1 MCAFIY
7 VSDLFIGLI
16 KSANGYIFENQI
28 NHMKKYLYSAA
39 LLILAAGCASL
50 SPQDRLTVNDKKINK
65 IIAQMTLEEKVEMLH
80 SKTNMSSEGV
90 PRLGIQDIKYTD
102 GPFGIREENG
112 DGFRSLGWTLDS
124 ATYFPTG
131 SALAA
136 TWSKEMAYKNG
147 WAMGKEGRL
156 RGKDIILGPAINIQ
170 RLPVGGR
177 TYEYLSEDPV
187 LSARLSVEYTKGS
200 QDAGTAVC
208 LKHYALNNQETDR
221 GSVDVIADERTMREI
236 YLKPFEAAIKE
247 GGAMCVMPA
256 YNKVN
261 GFYCSENAHLNN
273 EILRDEWGFKGMT
286 VSDWGGTHST
296 MGAALG
302 GLCVQ
307 MTGDNYFG
315 QALIDSVRN
324 GALDEAV
331 VDAKVREI
339 LRLRFAI
346 DPVPED
352 VANTIMTSQPET
364 QKIAYEIA
372 QKSIVLLK
380 NEAGNLPIAKD
391 VKKIAVIGQ
400 NAVLTTAAGGIGAGV
415 KTLYEISPLEGIQ
428 ARAEKAGV
436 EVVYAPGYKNYQ
448 MRMGWGRPSAGPV
461 NPLVA
466 NSIDEP
472 ADPALLAEAVA
483 LAKDAD
489 MVIFFGG
496 TNKSIETEGSDRKNI
511 DLPCGQ
517 NEVIKALYEANPN
530 VATVLISGGP
540 TDLRYLEPYSPAIV
554 QGWWNGLE
562 GGTALAEVLFGDIA
576 PSGKLPFT
584 FPLKLE
590 DSPAYAT
597 GSFPGEGS
605 GEDLFTLMYRL
616 DATGYTREQIREYIA
631 SLPDPVSEYREGI
644 LVGYRWYDTKDV
656 PVMYAFGHGLSYVE
670 FEYGA
675 LTCKQ
680 KKDKI
685 QVSFDLKNL
694 GDMEA
699 DEVAQLYV
707 KRLDSKVERAEKELE
722 AFERVALKAG
732 ETKNVTLEFPLSELA
747 HWDNETNGWV
757 LEPGKIEILV
767 GSASNDIR
775 QSIQTEI

>member
-1 MCAFIY
+1 M
-7 VSDLFIGLI
+7 
-16 KSANGYIFENQI
+16 N
-28 NHMKKYLYSAA
+28 KYLYSAA

-346 DPVPED
+346 EPVPED

-380 NEAGNLPIAKD
+380 NEAGTLPIAKD

-415 KTLYEISPLEGIQ
+415 KTLYEITPLEGIQ

-670 FEYGA
+670 FEYGP

-775 QSIQTEI
+775 QSLQTEI

>member
-1 MCAFIY
+1 
-7 VSDLFIGLI
+7 
-16 KSANGYIFENQI
+16 
-28 NHMKKYLYSAA
+28 MKKYLYSAA

-50 SPQDRLTVNDKKINK
+50 SPQDRLTVNDKKINR

-221 GSVDVIADERTMREI
+221 GSVNVIADERTMREI

-428 ARAEKAGV
+428 ARVEKAGV

-540 TDLRYLEPYSPAIV
+540 TDLRYLEPYSPSIV

-616 DATGYTREQIREYIA
+616 DATGYTREQIQEYIA

-670 FEYGA
+670 FEYGT

>member
-1 MCAFIY
+1 
-7 VSDLFIGLI
+7 
-16 KSANGYIFENQI
+16 
-28 NHMKKYLYSAA
+28 MKKYLYSAA

-466 NSIDEP
+466 DSIDEP

-540 TDLRYLEPYSPAIV
+540 TDLRYLEPYSPSIV

-616 DATGYTREQIREYIA
+616 DATGYTREQIQEYIA

-670 FEYGA
+670 FEYGT

-685 QVSFDLKNL
+685 QVSFDIKNL

-775 QSIQTEI
+775 QSIHTEI

>member
-1 MCAFIY
+1 
-7 VSDLFIGLI
+7 
-16 KSANGYIFENQI
+16 
-28 NHMKKYLYSAA
+28 MKKYLYSAA

-221 GSVDVIADERTMREI
+221 GSVNVIADERTMREI

-331 VDAKVREI
+331 IDAKVREI

-346 DPVPED
+346 EPVPED

-380 NEAGNLPIAKD
+380 NEVGNLPIAKD

-400 NAVLTTAAGGIGAGV
+400 NAVLSTAAGGIGAGV

-616 DATGYTREQIREYIA
+616 DATGYTREQIQEYIA

>member
-1 MCAFIY
+1 MRH
-7 VSDLFIGLI
+7 I
-16 KSANGYIFENQI
+16 KTSVIMAI
-28 NHMKKYLYSAA
+28 
-39 LLILAAGCASL
+39 ILAMGILAGNPATAKER
-50 SPQDRLTVNDKKINK
+50 SPQKKLTVNDKKINE
-65 IIAQMTLEEKVEMLH
+65 IISQMTLEEKVEMLH

-112 DGFRSLGWTLDS
+112 DGFRPLGWTLDS

-136 TWSKEMAYKNG
+136 TWSKEMARKNG

-187 LSARLSVEYTKGS
+187 LAARLSVEYTIGS

-208 LKHYALNNQETDR
+208 LKHYALNNQETNR
-221 GSVDVIADERTMREI
+221 GSVNVIADERTMREI
-236 YLKPFEAAIKE
+236 YLKPFEAAVKE

-261 GFYCSENAHLNN
+261 GYYCSENAHLNN
-273 EILRDEWGFKGMT
+273 EILREEWGFKGMT

-324 GALDEAV
+324 GALPESV
-331 VDAKVREI
+331 VDDKVREI

-346 DPVPED
+346 EPVPED

-364 QKIAYEIA
+364 QQVAYEIA

-380 NEAGNLPIAKD
+380 NETGNLPIAAN

-428 ARAEKAGV
+428 KRAAEAGV
-436 EVVYAPGYKNYQ
+436 EVVYAPGYKNYV
-448 MRMGWGRPSAGPV
+448 MRMAWGRAPQGPV
-461 NPLVA
+461 DPLVA
-466 NSIDEP
+466 SSPDEP
-472 ADPALLAEAVA
+472 ADPTLLAEAVA

-489 MVIFFGG
+489 LVIFFGG

-517 NEVIKALYEANPN
+517 NDVIKALYEANPN

-540 TDLRYLEPYSPAIV
+540 TDLRALEPYSPAIV

-584 FPLKLE
+584 FPMKLE

-597 GSFPGEGS
+597 GSFPGNNT

-616 DATGYTREQIREYIA
+616 DATGYTREQIQEYIA
-631 SLPDPVSEYREGI
+631 NLPAPVSEYKEGI
-644 LVGYRWYDTKDV
+644 FVGYRWFEKHNV
-656 PVMYAFGHGLSYVE
+656 PVMYAFGHGLSYVD

-675 LTCKQ
+675 LKCKQ
-680 KKDKI
+680 KKDKF
-685 QVSFDLKNL
+685 VVTFDLKNL
-694 GDMEA
+694 GNMEA
-699 DEVAQLYV
+699 DEVVQLYV
-707 KRLDSKVERAEKELE
+707 KRVDSQVERPVKELE
-722 AFERVALKAG
+722 AFDRVTLKTG
-732 ETKNVTLEFPLSELA
+732 ETKKVTLEFPVSELA

-757 LEPGKIEILV
+757 LEPGKLEILV
-767 GSASNDIR
+767 GSGSDDIR
-775 QSIQTEI
+775 QTIATEL

>member
-1 MCAFIY
+1 
-7 VSDLFIGLI
+7 
-16 KSANGYIFENQI
+16 
-28 NHMKKYLYSAA
+28 MKKYLYSAA

-221 GSVDVIADERTMREI
+221 GSVNVIADERTMREI

-364 QKIAYEIA
+364 QRIAYEIA

-517 NEVIKALYEANPN
+517 NEAIKALYEANPN

-540 TDLRYLEPYSPAIV
+540 TDLRYLEPYSPSIV

-616 DATGYTREQIREYIA
+616 DATGYTREQIHEYIA

-722 AFERVALKAG
+722 SFERVALKAG

>member
-1 MCAFIY
+1 M
-7 VSDLFIGLI
+7 
-16 KSANGYIFENQI
+16 N
-28 NHMKKYLYSAA
+28 KYLYSAA

-112 DGFRSLGWTLDS
+112 DGFRSLGLTLDS

-331 VDAKVREI
+331 VDEKVREI

-616 DATGYTREQIREYIA
+616 DATGYTREQIQEYIA

-670 FEYGA
+670 FEYGP

-732 ETKNVTLEFPLSELA
+732 ETKNVTLEFPVSELA

-775 QSIQTEI
+775 QSIHTEI

>member
-1 MCAFIY
+1 
-7 VSDLFIGLI
+7 
-16 KSANGYIFENQI
+16 
-28 NHMKKYLYSAA
+28 MKKYLYSAA

-187 LSARLSVEYTKGS
+187 LSARLAVEYTKGS

-346 DPVPED
+346 EPVPED

-415 KTLYEISPLEGIQ
+415 KTLYEITPLEGIQ

-616 DATGYTREQIREYIA
+616 DATGYTREQIKEYIA

-656 PVMYAFGHGLSYVE
+656 PVMYAFGHGLSYVD
-670 FEYGA
+670 FEYGT

-699 DEVAQLYV
+699 DEVPQLYV

-732 ETKNVTLEFPLSELA
+732 ETKNVTLEFPVSELA

>member
-1 MCAFIY
+1 
-7 VSDLFIGLI
+7 
-16 KSANGYIFENQI
+16 
-28 NHMKKYLYSAA
+28 MKKYLYSAA

-616 DATGYTREQIREYIA
+616 DATGYTREQIQEYIA

-670 FEYGA
+670 FEYGP

-732 ETKNVTLEFPLSELA
+732 ETKNVTLEFPVSELA

-775 QSIQTEI
+775 QSIHTEI

>member
-1 MCAFIY
+1 
-7 VSDLFIGLI
+7 
-16 KSANGYIFENQI
+16 
-28 NHMKKYLYSAA
+28 MKKYLYSAA

-616 DATGYTREQIREYIA
+616 DATGYTREQIQEYIA

-670 FEYGA
+670 FEYGP

-775 QSIQTEI
+775 QSIYTEI

>member
-1 MCAFIY
+1 
-7 VSDLFIGLI
+7 
-16 KSANGYIFENQI
+16 
-28 NHMKKYLYSAA
+28 MKKYLYSAA

-221 GSVDVIADERTMREI
+221 GSVNVIADERTMREI
-236 YLKPFEAAIKE
+236 YLKPFEAAVKE

-656 PVMYAFGHGLSYVE
+656 PVMYAFGHGLSYVD
-670 FEYGA
+670 FEYGT

>member
-1 MCAFIY
+1 
-7 VSDLFIGLI
+7 
-16 KSANGYIFENQI
+16 
-28 NHMKKYLYSAA
+28 MKK
-39 LLILAAGCASL
+39 LIFAASL
-50 SPQDRLTVNDKKINK
+50 AIMAIGCVQNGTSPQDRLTVNDRKINK

-112 DGFRSLGWTLDS
+112 DGFRPLGWTLDS

-136 TWSKEMAYKNG
+136 TWSKELAYKNG

-200 QDAGTAVC
+200 QEAGTAVC
-208 LKHYALNNQETDR
+208 LKHFALNNQETER
-221 GSVDVIADERTMREI
+221 GSVNVIADERTMREI
-236 YLKPFEAAIKE
+236 YLKPFEAAVKE
-247 GGAMCVMPA
+247 GGAMCIMPA

-261 GFYCSENAHLNN
+261 GYYCSENAHLLN
-273 EILRDEWGFKGMT
+273 EILRGEWGFKGMT

-324 GALDEAV
+324 GALEEAV

-339 LRLRFAI
+339 LRLRYAI
-346 DPVPED
+346 EPVPED

-364 QKIAYEIA
+364 QKVAYEIA

-380 NEAGNLPIAKD
+380 NEDRNLPISKD

-400 NAVLTTAAGGIGAGV
+400 NAVLSTAAGGIGAGV
-415 KTLYEISPLEGIQ
+415 KTLYEISPLEGLQ
-428 ARAEKAGV
+428 ARAGSDIEI
-436 EVVYAPGYKNYQ
+436 VYAPGYRNYV
-448 MRMGWGRPSAGPV
+448 MGRGNQAAAD
-461 NPLVA
+461 PLQTRNTA
-466 NSIDEP
+466 EP
-472 ADPALLAEAVA
+472 ADPELLAEAVE
-483 LAKDAD
+483 LARNAD
-489 MVIFFGG
+489 MVIFFAG

-517 NEVIKALYEANPN
+517 NEIVKALHEVNPN
-530 VATVLISGGP
+530 LVTVLISGGP
-540 TDLRYLEPYSPAIV
+540 CDLRTLEQYSPAIV
-554 QGWWNGLE
+554 QGWWNGME

-590 DSPAYAT
+590 DSPAYAL
-597 GSFPGEGS
+597 GNFPGENS

-631 SLPDPVSEYREGI
+631 NLPDPESRYTEGI
-644 LVGYRWYDTKDV
+644 FVGYRWFDTKNV
-656 PVMYAFGHGLSYVE
+656 PVMYAFGHGLSYVD
-670 FEYGA
+670 FEYGD
-675 LTCKQ
+675 LTCRQ
-680 KKDKI
+680 KKDMI
-685 QVSFDLKNL
+685 QVSFDLTNL

-707 KRLDSKVERAEKELE
+707 KRIDSKVERPEKELE
-722 AFERVALKAG
+722 AFDRISLKAG
-732 ETKNVTLEFPLSELA
+732 ETRKVTLEFPVSELA
-747 HWDNETNGWV
+747 HWDMETNGWV

-767 GSASNDIR
+767 GSASDDIR

>member
-1 MCAFIY
+1 MF
-7 VSDLFIGLI
+7 
-16 KSANGYIFENQI
+16 
-28 NHMKKYLYSAA
+28 MKKYLYSAA

-415 KTLYEISPLEGIQ
+415 KTLYEITPLEGIQ

-767 GSASNDIR
+767 GSASDDIR

>member
-1 MCAFIY
+1 
-7 VSDLFIGLI
+7 
-16 KSANGYIFENQI
+16 
-28 NHMKKYLYSAA
+28 MKKVLQLAA
-39 LLILAAGCASL
+39 LALIVAGCGCGM
-50 SPQDRLTVNDKKINK
+50 SPQDRLTVNDKKINE

-136 TWSKEMAYKNG
+136 TWSKEMARKNG

-187 LSARLSVEYTKGS
+187 LAARLSVEYTIGS
-200 QDAGTAVC
+200 QEAGTAVC

-221 GSVDVIADERTMREI
+221 GSVNVIADERTMREI

-261 GFYCSENAHLNN
+261 GYYCSENAHLNN
-273 EILRDEWGFKGMT
+273 EILRGEWGFKGMT

-324 GALDEAV
+324 GALPESI
-331 VDAKVREI
+331 VDDKVREI

-346 DPVPED
+346 EPVPED

-364 QKIAYEIA
+364 QQVAYEIA

-380 NEAGNLPIAKD
+380 NEGNLPISKE

-428 ARAEKAGV
+428 KKAAEAGV
-436 EVVYAPGYKNYQ
+436 EVVYAPGYKNYK

-461 NPLVA
+461 DPLTA
-466 NSIDEP
+466 TSADEP
-472 ADPALLAEAVA
+472 ADPVLLAEAVA

-517 NEVIKALYEANPN
+517 NEVIKSLYEANPN

-540 TDLRYLEPYSPAIV
+540 TDLRFLEPYSPSIV

-590 DSPAYAT
+590 DSPAFAL
-597 GSFPGEGS
+597 GNFGKNAS
-605 GEDLFTLMYRL
+605 EDLFTLMYRL
-616 DATGYTREQIREYIA
+616 DATGYTREQIQEYIA
-631 SLPDPVSEYREGI
+631 NLPAPESHYTEGI
-644 LVGYRWYDTKDV
+644 FVGYRWFETKNV
-656 PVMYAFGHGLSYVE
+656 PVMYAFGHGLSYVD
-670 FEYGA
+670 FEYGP

-685 QVSFDLKNL
+685 YVTFELKNL

-707 KRLDSKVERAEKELE
+707 KRIGSAVERPLKELE
-722 AFERVALKAG
+722 AFDRVTLKAG
-732 ETKNVTLEFPLSELA
+732 ETKTVTLEFPVSELA
-747 HWDNETNGWV
+747 HWDMETNGWI

-775 QSIQTEI
+775 QTIETEI

>member
-1 MCAFIY
+1 MKTTDNLYNTSMKHSTTLTI
-7 VSDLFIGLI
+7 L
-16 KSANGYIFENQI
+16 SAI
-28 NHMKKYLYSAA
+28 AT
-39 LLILAAGCASL
+39 LLIAAGCNCGMT
-50 SPQDRLTVNDKKINK
+50 PQDRLTVNDKKINK

-112 DGFRSLGWTLDS
+112 DGFRPLGWTLDS

-136 TWSKEMAYKNG
+136 TWSKEMARKNG

-187 LSARLSVEYTKGS
+187 LAARLSVEYTIGS
-200 QDAGTAVC
+200 QEAGTAVC

-221 GSVDVIADERTMREI
+221 GSVNVIADERTMREI

-261 GFYCSENAHLNN
+261 GYYCSENAHLNN
-273 EILRDEWGFKGMT
+273 EILRGEWGFKGMT

-324 GALDEAV
+324 GALPESV
-331 VDAKVREI
+331 VDDKVREI

-346 DPVPED
+346 EPVPED

-364 QKIAYEIA
+364 QQVAYEIA

-380 NEAGNLPIAKD
+380 NEGNLPISKE

-428 ARAEKAGV
+428 KRAAEAGV
-436 EVVYAPGYKNYQ
+436 EVVYAPGYKNYK
-448 MRMGWGRPSAGPV
+448 MRMGWGRTPQGPAD
-461 NPLVA
+461 PLTA
-466 NSIDEP
+466 NSPAEP

-540 TDLRYLEPYSPAIV
+540 TDLRFLEPYSPAIV

-584 FPLKLE
+584 FPKKLE
-590 DSPAYAT
+590 DSPAYAL
-597 GSFPGEGS
+597 GNFGQNAS
-605 GEDLFTLMYRL
+605 EDLFTLMYRL
-616 DATGYTREQIREYIA
+616 DATGYTREQIQEYIA
-631 SLPDPVSEYREGI
+631 NLPAPESHYTEGI
-644 LVGYRWYDTKDV
+644 FVGYRWFETKNV
-656 PVMYAFGHGLSYVE
+656 PVMYAFGHGLSYVD
-670 FEYGA
+670 FEYGPLA
-675 LTCKQ
+675 CRQ
-680 KKDKI
+680 KKDKFM
-685 QVSFDLKNL
+685 VTFNLKNT

-699 DEVAQLYV
+699 DEVVQLYV
-707 KRLDSKVERAEKELE
+707 RRKDSKVERPLKELE
-722 AFERVALKAG
+722 AFDRIALKAG
-732 ETKNVTLEFPLSELA
+732 ETKKVTLEFPASELA
-747 HWDNETNGWV
+747 HWDTDTNDWV

-767 GSASNDIR
+767 GSASDDIR
-775 QSIQTEI
+775 QTIETEIRL

>member
-1 MCAFIY
+1 
-7 VSDLFIGLI
+7 
-16 KSANGYIFENQI
+16 
-28 NHMKKYLYSAA
+28 MKKVFQFAA
-39 LLILAAGCASL
+39 LAIILAGCAAGV

-136 TWSKEMAYKNG
+136 TWSKEMARKNG
-147 WAMGKEGRL
+147 WAMGREGRL

-187 LSARLSVEYTKGS
+187 LAARLSVEYTIGS
-200 QDAGTAVC
+200 QEAGTAVC

-221 GSVDVIADERTMREI
+221 GSVNVIADERTIREI

-261 GFYCSENAHLNN
+261 GYYCSENAHLNN

-324 GALDEAV
+324 GALPESV
-331 VDAKVREI
+331 VDDKVREI

-346 DPVPED
+346 EPVPED
-352 VANTIMTSQPET
+352 VANTVMTSQPET

-380 NEAGNLPIAKD
+380 NEGNLPIAKE

-400 NAVLTTAAGGIGAGV
+400 NAVLTTASGGIGAGV

-428 ARAEKAGV
+428 KRAAEAGV
-436 EVVYAPGYKNYQ
+436 EVVYAPGYKNYK
-448 MRMGWGRPSAGPV
+448 MRMGWGRPAAGPV
-461 NPLVA
+461 DPLAA
-466 NSIDEP
+466 NSTDEP
-472 ADPALLAEAVA
+472 ADPTLLAEAVA

-540 TDLRYLEPYSPAIV
+540 TDLRFLEPYSPAIV

-584 FPLKLE
+584 FPKKLE
-590 DSPAYAT
+590 DSPAYAM
-597 GSFPGEGS
+597 GNFGQNAS
-605 GEDLFTLMYRL
+605 EDLFTLMYRL
-616 DATGYTREQIREYIA
+616 DATGYTREQIQEYIA
-631 SLPDPVSEYREGI
+631 NLPAPESHYTEGI
-644 LVGYRWYDTKDV
+644 FVGYRWFETKQV
-656 PVMYAFGHGLSYVE
+656 PVMYAFGHGLSYVD
-670 FEYGA
+670 FEYGP

-680 KKDKI
+680 KKDK
-685 QVSFDLKNL
+685 VYVTFDVKNL
-694 GDMEA
+694 GEMEA

-707 KRLDSKVERAEKELE
+707 KRIESAVERPEKELE
-722 AFERVALKAG
+722 AFDRVTLKGG
-732 ETKNVTLEFPLSELA
+732 ETKTVTLEFPVSELA

-757 LEPGKIEILV
+757 LEHGTIEILV
-767 GSASNDIR
+767 GSASDDIR
-775 QSIQTEI
+775 QTIQTEI

>member
-1 MCAFIY
+1 
-7 VSDLFIGLI
+7 
-16 KSANGYIFENQI
+16 
-28 NHMKKYLYSAA
+28 MKKYLYSTA

-112 DGFRSLGWTLDS
+112 EGFRSLGWTLDS

-187 LSARLSVEYTKGS
+187 LSARLAVEYTKGS

-346 DPVPED
+346 EPVPED

-400 NAVLTTAAGGIGAGV
+400 NAVLTTADGGIGAGV
-415 KTLYEISPLEGIQ
+415 KTLYEITPLEGIQ

-656 PVMYAFGHGLSYVE
+656 PVMYAFGHGLSYVD
-670 FEYGA
+670 FEYGT

-699 DEVAQLYV
+699 DEVPQLYV

-732 ETKNVTLEFPLSELA
+732 ETKNVTLEFPVSELA

>member
-1 MCAFIY
+1 MKHSTTLTI
-7 VSDLFIGLI
+7 L
-16 KSANGYIFENQI
+16 SAV
-28 NHMKKYLYSAA
+28 AT
-39 LLILAAGCASL
+39 LLIAAGCNCGMT
-50 SPQDRLTVNDKKINK
+50 PQDKLTVNDKKINK

-112 DGFRSLGWTLDS
+112 DGFRPLGWKLDS

-187 LSARLSVEYTKGS
+187 LAARLSVEYTKGS

-208 LKHYALNNQETDR
+208 LKHYALNNQETNR

-236 YLKPFEAAIKE
+236 YLKPFEAAVKE
-247 GGAMCVMPA
+247 GGAMCIMPA

-261 GFYCSENAHLNN
+261 GYYCSENAHLLN
-273 EILRDEWGFKGMT
+273 EILRGEWGFKGMT

-324 GALDEAV
+324 GALEEAV

-339 LRLRFAI
+339 LRLRYAI
-346 DPVPED
+346 EPVPED

-364 QKIAYEIA
+364 QRVAYEIA

-380 NEAGNLPIAKD
+380 NEDRNLPISKD

-400 NAVLTTAAGGIGAGV
+400 NAVLSTAAGGIGAGV
-415 KTLYEISPLEGIQ
+415 KTLYEISPLEGLQ
-428 ARAEKAGV
+428 ARAGSDIEI
-436 EVVYAPGYKNYQ
+436 VYAPGYRNYI
-448 MRMGWGRPSAGPV
+448 MGRGNQAAAD
-461 NPLVA
+461 PLQTRNTA
-466 NSIDEP
+466 EP
-472 ADPALLAEAVA
+472 ADPELLAEAVE
-483 LAKDAD
+483 LARNAD
-489 MVIFFGG
+489 MVIFFAG

-517 NEVIKALYEANPN
+517 NEIVKALHEVNPN
-530 VATVLISGGP
+530 LVTVLISGGP
-540 TDLRYLEPYSPAIV
+540 CDLRTLEQYSPAIV
-554 QGWWNGLE
+554 QGWWNGME

-590 DSPAYAT
+590 DSPAYAL
-597 GSFPGEGS
+597 GNFPGENS

-631 SLPDPVSEYREGI
+631 NLPDPESRYTEGI
-644 LVGYRWYDTKDV
+644 FVGYRWFDTKNV
-656 PVMYAFGHGLSYVE
+656 PVMYAFGHGLSYVD
-670 FEYGA
+670 FEYGD
-675 LTCKQ
+675 LTCRQ
-680 KKDKI
+680 KKDMI
-685 QVSFDLKNL
+685 QVSFDLTNL

-707 KRLDSKVERAEKELE
+707 KRIDSKMERPEKELE
-722 AFERVALKAG
+722 AFDRITLKAG
-732 ETKNVTLEFPLSELA
+732 ETRKVTLEFPVSELA
-747 HWDNETNGWV
+747 HWDMVTNGWV
-757 LEPGKIEILV
+757 LESGKIEILV
-767 GSASNDIR
+767 GSASDDIR

>member
-1 MCAFIY
+1 
-7 VSDLFIGLI
+7 
-16 KSANGYIFENQI
+16 
-28 NHMKKYLYSAA
+28 MKKYLYSAA

-112 DGFRSLGWTLDS
+112 EGFRSLGWTLDS

-236 YLKPFEAAIKE
+236 YLKPFEAAVKE

-707 KRLDSKVERAEKELE
+707 KRIDSAVERPLKELE
-722 AFERVALKAG
+722 AFDRITLKGG
-732 ETKNVTLEFPLSELA
+732 ETKKVTLEFPLSELA

>member
-1 MCAFIY
+1 
-7 VSDLFIGLI
+7 
-16 KSANGYIFENQI
+16 
-28 NHMKKYLYSAA
+28 MKKYLYSAA

-112 DGFRSLGWTLDS
+112 EGFRSLGWTLDS

-616 DATGYTREQIREYIA
+616 DATGYTREQIQEYIA

-670 FEYGA
+670 FEYGP

-699 DEVAQLYV
+699 DEVPQLYV

>member
-1 MCAFIY
+1 MF
-7 VSDLFIGLI
+7 
-16 KSANGYIFENQI
+16 
-28 NHMKKYLYSAA
+28 MKKYLYSAA

-775 QSIQTEI
+775 QTIATEI

>member
-1 MCAFIY
+1 
-7 VSDLFIGLI
+7 
-16 KSANGYIFENQI
+16 
-28 NHMKKYLYSAA
+28 MKKYLYSAA

-221 GSVDVIADERTMREI
+221 GSVNVIADERTMREI

-331 VDAKVREI
+331 VDEKVREI

-415 KTLYEISPLEGIQ
+415 KTLYEITPLEGIQ

-472 ADPALLAEAVA
+472 ADPALLADAVA

-616 DATGYTREQIREYIA
+616 DATGYTREQIQEYIA

-775 QSIQTEI
+775 QSIYTEI

>member
-1 MCAFIY
+1 M
-7 VSDLFIGLI
+7 
-16 KSANGYIFENQI
+16 KRIF
-28 NHMKKYLYSAA
+28 YLLAA
-39 LLILAAGCASL
+39 AAMIAGCAQNGM
-50 SPQDRLTVNDKKINK
+50 SPQDRLTVNDKKINE
-65 IIAQMTLEEKVEMLH
+65 IISQMTLEEKVEMLH

-112 DGFRSLGWTLDS
+112 DGFRPLGWTLDS

-187 LSARLSVEYTKGS
+187 LAARLSVEYTKGS

-221 GSVDVIADERTMREI
+221 GSVNVIADERTMREI
-236 YLKPFEAAIKE
+236 YLKPFEAAVKE

-261 GFYCSENAHLNN
+261 GYYCSENAHLLN
-273 EILRDEWGFKGMT
+273 EILREEWGFKGMT

-346 DPVPED
+346 EPVPED
-352 VANTIMTSQPET
+352 VANTVMTSQPET
-364 QKIAYEIA
+364 QQIAYEIA

-415 KTLYEISPLEGIQ
+415 KTLYEISPLEGLQ
-428 ARAEKAGV
+428 ARAGEDV
-436 EVVYAPGYKNYQ
+436 EIVYAPGYRNYT
-448 MRMGWGRPSAGPV
+448 MRMSWGQPAPLGPLDAAS
-461 NPLVA
+461 PE
-466 NSIDEP
+466 EP
-472 ADPALLAEAVA
+472 ADQKLLDEAVA
-483 LAKDAD
+483 LAKESD

-517 NEVIKALYEANPN
+517 NEVVKALYEANPN
-530 VATVLISGGP
+530 LVTVLISGGP
-540 TDLRYLEPYSPAIV
+540 TDLRTLEQYSPAIV

-590 DSPAYAT
+590 DSPAYAM
-597 GSFPGEGS
+597 GNFGQHES
-605 GEDLFTLMYRL
+605 EDLFTLMYRL
-616 DATGYTREQIREYIA
+616 DATGYTREQIQEYIA
-631 SLPDPVSEYREGI
+631 NLPDPESVYSEGI
-644 LVGYRWYDTKDV
+644 FVGYRWFETKEV
-656 PVMYAFGHGLSYVE
+656 PVMYAFGHGLSYVD

-685 QVSFDLKNL
+685 QVSFDVKNL
-694 GDMEA
+694 GNMEA

-707 KRLDSKVERAEKELE
+707 KRIGSKIERPLKELE
-722 AFERVALKAG
+722 AFDRVTLKAG
-732 ETKNVTLEFPLSELA
+732 ETKNITLEFPVSELA
-747 HWDNETNGWV
+747 HWDIGTDGWV
-757 LEPGKIEILV
+757 LEPGRIEILV
-767 GSASNDIR
+767 GSASDDIR
-775 QSIQTEI
+775 QTTSIEI

>member
-1 MCAFIY
+1 
-7 VSDLFIGLI
+7 
-16 KSANGYIFENQI
+16 
-28 NHMKKYLYSAA
+28 MKKYLYSAA

-331 VDAKVREI
+331 VDEKVREI

-380 NEAGNLPIAKD
+380 NEAGNLPISKD

-400 NAVLTTAAGGIGAGV
+400 NAVLSTAAGGIGAGV

-472 ADPALLAEAVA
+472 ADPALLADAVA

-616 DATGYTREQIREYIA
+616 DATGYTREQIQEYIA

-656 PVMYAFGHGLSYVE
+656 PVMYAFGHGLSYVD
-670 FEYGA
+670 FEYGP
-675 LTCKQ
+675 LTCKH
-680 KKDKI
+680 KKDKFY
-685 QVSFDLKNL
+685 VTFALKNL

-707 KRLDSKVERAEKELE
+707 KRIDSAVERPLKELE
-722 AFERVALKAG
+722 AFDRITLKGG
-732 ETKNVTLEFPLSELA
+732 ETKKVTLEFPVSELA
-747 HWDNETNGWV
+747 HWDNETNEWV
-757 LEPGKIEILV
+757 LEHGKLEILV

-775 QSIQTEI
+775 QTIATEI

>member
-1 MCAFIY
+1 
-7 VSDLFIGLI
+7 
-16 KSANGYIFENQI
+16 
-28 NHMKKYLYSAA
+28 MKKYLYSAA

-221 GSVDVIADERTMREI
+221 GSVNVIADERTMREI

-346 DPVPED
+346 EPVPED

-380 NEAGNLPIAKD
+380 NEVGNLPIAKD

-415 KTLYEISPLEGIQ
+415 KTLYEITPLEGIQ

-483 LAKDAD
+483 LAKGAD

-616 DATGYTREQIREYIA
+616 DATGYTREQIQEYIA

>member
-1 MCAFIY
+1 
-7 VSDLFIGLI
+7 
-16 KSANGYIFENQI
+16 
-28 NHMKKYLYSAA
+28 MKKYLYSAA

-616 DATGYTREQIREYIA
+616 DATGYTREQIQEYIA

-670 FEYGA
+670 FEYGP

-775 QSIQTEI
+775 QSIHTKI

>member
-1 MCAFIY
+1 
-7 VSDLFIGLI
+7 
-16 KSANGYIFENQI
+16 
-28 NHMKKYLYSAA
+28 MKKYLYSAA

-331 VDAKVREI
+331 VDEKVREI

-616 DATGYTREQIREYIA
+616 DATGYTREQIQEYIA

-656 PVMYAFGHGLSYVE
+656 PVMYAFGHGLSYVD
-670 FEYGA
+670 FEYGT

-732 ETKNVTLEFPLSELA
+732 ETKNVTLEFPLSELE

-775 QSIQTEI
+775 QSIHTEI

>member
-1 MCAFIY
+1 
-7 VSDLFIGLI
+7 
-16 KSANGYIFENQI
+16 
-28 NHMKKYLYSAA
+28 MKKYLYSAA

-380 NEAGNLPIAKD
+380 NEAGTLPIAKD

-415 KTLYEISPLEGIQ
+415 KTLYEITPLEGIQ

-775 QSIQTEI
+775 QSIHTEI

>member
-1 MCAFIY
+1 MMKHVLKFA
-7 VSDLFIGLI
+7 VLALI
-16 KSANGYIFENQI
+16 V
-28 NHMKKYLYSAA
+28 
-39 LLILAAGCASL
+39 AGCGCGM
-50 SPQDRLTVNDKKINK
+50 SPQERLTVNDKKINE

-136 TWSKEMAYKNG
+136 TWSKEMARKNG

-187 LSARLSVEYTKGS
+187 LAARLSVEYTIGS
-200 QDAGTAVC
+200 QEAGTAVC

-221 GSVDVIADERTMREI
+221 GSVNVIADERTMREI

-261 GFYCSENAHLNN
+261 GYYCSENAHLNN

-324 GALDEAV
+324 GALPESV
-331 VDAKVREI
+331 VDDKVREI

-346 DPVPED
+346 EPVPED

-364 QKIAYEIA
+364 QQVAYEIA

-380 NEAGNLPIAKD
+380 NETGNLPIAD
-391 VKKIAVIGQ
+391 EVKKIAVIGQ
-400 NAVLTTAAGGIGAGV
+400 NAVLTTASGGIGAGV

-428 ARAEKAGV
+428 KRAAEAGV
-436 EVVYAPGYKNYQ
+436 EVTYAPGYKNYK
-448 MRMGWGRPSAGPV
+448 MRMGWGRPAAGPV
-461 NPLVA
+461 DPLAA
-466 NSIDEP
+466 NATDEP

-530 VATVLISGGP
+530 VVTVLISGGP
-540 TDLRYLEPYSPAIV
+540 TDLRFLEPYSPAIV

-584 FPLKLE
+584 FPLQLQ
-590 DSPAYAT
+590 DSPAYAM
-597 GSFPGEGS
+597 GNFGQNES
-605 GEDLFTLMYRL
+605 EDLFTLMYRL
-616 DATGYTREQIREYIA
+616 DATGYTREQIQEYIA
-631 SLPDPVSEYREGI
+631 NLPKPESHYTEGL
-644 LVGYRWYDTKDV
+644 LVGYRWFDTKNA
-656 PVMYAFGHGLSYVE
+656 PVMYAFGHGLSYVD
-670 FEYGA
+670 FEYGD
-675 LTCKQ
+675 LSLKQ

-685 QVSFDLKNL
+685 QVSFTLKNL

-707 KRLDSKVERAEKELE
+707 KRVDSQVERPLKELE
-722 AFERVALKAG
+722 AFDRVTLKAG
-732 ETKNVTLEFPLSELA
+732 ETKKVTLEFPVSELA
-747 HWDNETNGWV
+747 HWDNETNEWV
-757 LEPGKIEILV
+757 LEHGKLEILV

-775 QSIQTEI
+775 QTIATEI

>member
-1 MCAFIY
+1 
-7 VSDLFIGLI
+7 
-16 KSANGYIFENQI
+16 
-28 NHMKKYLYSAA
+28 MKQYLYSAA

-236 YLKPFEAAIKE
+236 YLKPFEAAVKE

-380 NEAGNLPIAKD
+380 NEVGNLPIAKD

-616 DATGYTREQIREYIA
+616 DATGYTREQIQEYIA

-775 QSIQTEI
+775 QSIHTEI

>member
-1 MCAFIY
+1 
-7 VSDLFIGLI
+7 
-16 KSANGYIFENQI
+16 
-28 NHMKKYLYSAA
+28 MKKLIFAAA
-39 LLILAAGCASL
+39 LAIMAIGCVQNGT
-50 SPQDRLTVNDKKINK
+50 SPQDRLTVNDRKINK

-112 DGFRSLGWTLDS
+112 DGFRPLGWTLDS

-136 TWSKEMAYKNG
+136 TWSKELAYKNG

-200 QDAGTAVC
+200 QEAGTAVC
-208 LKHYALNNQETDR
+208 LKHFALNNQETER
-221 GSVDVIADERTMREI
+221 GSVNVIADERTMREI
-236 YLKPFEAAIKE
+236 YLKPFEAAVKE
-247 GGAMCVMPA
+247 GGAMCIMPA

-261 GFYCSENAHLNN
+261 GYYCSENAHLLN
-273 EILRDEWGFKGMT
+273 EILRGEWGFKGMT

-324 GALDEAV
+324 GALEEAV

-339 LRLRFAI
+339 LRLRYAI
-346 DPVPED
+346 EPVPED

-364 QKIAYEIA
+364 QRVAYEIA

-380 NEAGNLPIAKD
+380 NEDRNLPISKD

-400 NAVLTTAAGGIGAGV
+400 NAVLSTAAGGIGAGV
-415 KTLYEISPLEGIQ
+415 KTLYEISPLEGLQ
-428 ARAEKAGV
+428 ARAGSDIEI
-436 EVVYAPGYKNYQ
+436 VYAPGYRNYV
-448 MRMGWGRPSAGPV
+448 MGRGNQAAAD
-461 NPLVA
+461 PLQTRNTA
-466 NSIDEP
+466 EP
-472 ADPALLAEAVA
+472 ADPELLAEAVE
-483 LAKDAD
+483 LARNAD
-489 MVIFFGG
+489 MVIFFAG

-517 NEVIKALYEANPN
+517 NEIVKALHEVNPN
-530 VATVLISGGP
+530 LVTVLISGGP
-540 TDLRYLEPYSPAIV
+540 CDLRTLEQYSPSIV
-554 QGWWNGLE
+554 QGWWNGME

-590 DSPAYAT
+590 DSPAYAL
-597 GSFPGEGS
+597 GNFPGENS

-631 SLPDPVSEYREGI
+631 NLPDPESRYTEGI
-644 LVGYRWYDTKDV
+644 FVGYRWFDTKNV
-656 PVMYAFGHGLSYVE
+656 PVMYAFGHGLSYVD
-670 FEYGA
+670 FEYGD
-675 LTCKQ
+675 LTCRQ
-680 KKDKI
+680 KKDMI
-685 QVSFDLKNL
+685 QVSFDLTNL

-707 KRLDSKVERAEKELE
+707 KRIDSKVERPEKELE
-722 AFERVALKAG
+722 AFDRITLKAG
-732 ETKNVTLEFPLSELA
+732 ETRKVTLEFPISELA
-747 HWDNETNGWV
+747 HWDMETNGWV

-767 GSASNDIR
+767 GSASDDIR

>member
-1 MCAFIY
+1 
-7 VSDLFIGLI
+7 
-16 KSANGYIFENQI
+16 
-28 NHMKKYLYSAA
+28 MKKYLYSAA

-221 GSVDVIADERTMREI
+221 GSVNVIADERTMREI

-380 NEAGNLPIAKD
+380 NEAGNLPISKD

-415 KTLYEISPLEGIQ
+415 KTLYEITPLEGIQ

-616 DATGYTREQIREYIA
+616 DATGYTREQIQEYIA

>member
-1 MCAFIY
+1 MF
-7 VSDLFIGLI
+7 
-16 KSANGYIFENQI
+16 
-28 NHMKKYLYSAA
+28 MKKYLYSAA

-187 LSARLSVEYTKGS
+187 LSARLAVEYTKGS

-616 DATGYTREQIREYIA
+616 DATGYTREQIKEYIA

-656 PVMYAFGHGLSYVE
+656 PVMYAFGHGLSYVD
-670 FEYGA
+670 FEYGT

-699 DEVAQLYV
+699 DEVPQLYV

-732 ETKNVTLEFPLSELA
+732 ETKNVTLEFPVSELA

>member
-1 MCAFIY
+1 
-7 VSDLFIGLI
+7 
-16 KSANGYIFENQI
+16 
-28 NHMKKYLYSAA
+28 MKQYLYSAA

-380 NEAGNLPIAKD
+380 NEVGNLPIAKD

-415 KTLYEISPLEGIQ
+415 KTLYEITPLEGIQ

-616 DATGYTREQIREYIA
+616 DATGYTREQIQEYIA